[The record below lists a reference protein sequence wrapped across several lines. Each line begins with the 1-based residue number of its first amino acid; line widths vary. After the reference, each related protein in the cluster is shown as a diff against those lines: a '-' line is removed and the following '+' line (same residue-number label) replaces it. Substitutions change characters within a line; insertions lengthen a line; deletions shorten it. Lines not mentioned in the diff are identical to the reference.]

1 MSLMLGAVVE
11 LRRGRDV
18 ESGAPATVVAPA
30 AIPQGRCRV
39 GQHGPLEWNSD
50 CAPWRSRNGEHVA
63 VKSRKGQPNKRLKLP
78 GVDRS
83 GGIGVLIANLHPL
96 TFSVSCAGAGS
107 PAA

>member
-1 MSLMLGAVVE
+1 MPPWAHRGA
-11 LRRGRDV
+11 
-18 ESGAPATVVAPA
+18 SSPA
-30 AIPQGRCRV
+30 AVAALCSSTKD
-39 GQHGPLEWNSD
+39 ES
-50 CAPWRSRNGEHVA
+50 VA
-63 VKSRKGQPNKRLKLP
+63 VRSRKGQPNKRLKLP

>member
-1 MSLMLGAVVE
+1 MSMMLGAVVE

-50 CAPWRSRNGEHVA
+50 ERPLALEERRARGGEI
-63 VKSRKGQPNKRLKLP
+63 QE
-78 GVDRS
+78 
-83 GGIGVLIANLHPL
+83 
-96 TFSVSCAGAGS
+96 GS
-107 PAA
+107 A

>member
-1 MSLMLGAVVE
+1 MSMMLGAVVE

-50 CAPWRSRNGEHVA
+50 
-63 VKSRKGQPNKRLKLP
+63 
-78 GVDRS
+78 
-83 GGIGVLIANLHPL
+83 
-96 TFSVSCAGAGS
+96 
-107 PAA
+107 